1 MISSLHYTDLF
12 EKSCTF
18 RRDEREIIITFAPN
32 VADHLFALDRE
43 GILQVDG
50 MNINVGFARL
60 RIAPGYSYRE
70 ALDALRAL
78 PGITGIMPAMIE
90 EKRAG
95 SVTRYFL
102 PGRFIVQIKDEYITE
117 AEKIIAKYRL
127 TPLIEYNKG
136 YYSVSIPRG
145 SDLAEDESL
154 FKALRNLKSKPELEY
169 VEPDEGA
176 FRTALAH

>member
-1 MISSLHYTDLF
+1 VNTSLYYTDLF

-18 RRDEREIIITFAPN
+18 RRDEKEIIITFDPN

-43 GILQVDG
+43 GILKVDG
-50 MNINVGFARL
+50 MNINVGFTRL
-60 RIAPGYSYRE
+60 RIAAGYDYSE
-70 ALDALRAL
+70 AIDALKAL

-102 PGRFIVQIKDEYITE
+102 PGRFIVQIKDEYINQ
-117 AEKIIAKYRL
+117 AEKIIAKYCL
-127 TPLIEYNKG
+127 TPLIEHNKG
-136 YYSVSIPRG
+136 YYSVSIPR
-145 SDLAEDESL
+145 SIDLAEEESL
-154 FKALRNLKSKPELEY
+154 FKALRDFKSKPEVEY

-176 FRTALAH
+176 FRAALAH

>member
-1 MISSLHYTDLF
+1 MNTSLYYTDLF

-18 RRDEREIIITFAPN
+18 KPDTREIIITFAPN
-32 VADHLFALDRE
+32 VAAHLFALDRE

-60 RIAPGYSYRE
+60 RIAPGYSYSE
-70 ALDALRAL
+70 AIDALRAL
-78 PGITGIMPAMIE
+78 PGITGIMPAMTE

-102 PGRFIVQIKDEYITE
+102 PGRFIVQIKEEYINE
-117 AEKIIAKYRL
+117 AKKIIAKYHL

-136 YYSVSIPRG
+136 YYSVRVPRG
-145 SDLAEDESL
+145 IDLAEEESL
-154 FKALRNLKSKPELEY
+154 FKALRDFKSKPELEY

-176 FRTALAH
+176 FRAALAH